1 MFTTLK
7 HRTAIAIS
15 AGVVTAGVALAVTV
29 AALAGTK
36 PAPNNPGYQV
46 TAVTAAAEPAPP
58 APTRS

>member
-29 AALAGTK
+29 AALAGTNPRQTT
-36 PAPNNPGYQV
+36 PAI
-46 TAVTAAAEPAPP
+46 
-58 APTRS
+58 R